1 MNSPKSPR
9 IPQRVYLYTYHI
21 HKGARSNPLEGMRRP
36 ILFVPNGASPALSEQ
51 EHTSYHDHLRSVLFK
66 CSLETGGFDAA
77 TAVRVDPDAAAV
89 LEKSAGVDLK
99 LKQPNGVLDQMYV
112 YL

>member
-1 MNSPKSPR
+1 M
-9 IPQRVYLYTYHI
+9 H
-21 HKGARSNPLEGMRRP
+21 RP
-36 ILFVPNGASPALSEQ
+36 ILFVPNGTSPALSEQ

-77 TAVRVDPDAAAV
+77 TAVRVDLDAAAV
-89 LEKSAGVDLK
+89 LENQRGWAK
-99 LKQPNGVLDQMYV
+99 LKRPNGVLDQMYV